1 MPQLDGIGTVGQVLD
16 LMMPNVVSCA
26 FHSLR
31 VPLAGAHGPFPLSDD
46 TTVAAISVT
55 REQLDFGEWTIIG
68 SQPVALAQKDWPNEN
83 CRSQRWIG
91 AQMYDAAV
99 AEDLLNALNGLLP
112 WDGPDRLR
120 QRAHRTSSLFHGR
133 HADGA
138 KRTDY
143 DRDRHRPRLWRWR
156 D

>member
-112 WDGPDRLR
+112 WDDWHDPLFLDSLLVNPDRKPPHVR
-120 QRAHRTSSLFHGR
+120 YKTPPETGV
-133 HADGA
+133 
-138 KRTDY
+138 
-143 DRDRHRPRLWRWR
+143 
-156 D
+156 